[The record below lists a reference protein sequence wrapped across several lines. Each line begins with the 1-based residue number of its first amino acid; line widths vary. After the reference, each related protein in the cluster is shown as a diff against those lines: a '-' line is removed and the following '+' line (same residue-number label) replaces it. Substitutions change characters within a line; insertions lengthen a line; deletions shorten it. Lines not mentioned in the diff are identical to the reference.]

1 MAILILFFFLIK
13 MTQNENNNSPMT
25 DHLEMQFNQLCVIAV
40 TDISIFNLGLI
51 PPETQIGSSSQID
64 NCGWQWQWTATLT
77 IEAECAAGMM
87 IE

>member
-1 MAILILFFFLIK
+1 

-40 TDISIFNLGLI
+40 TDISIFQSQSHPPRI
-51 PPETQIGSSSQID
+51 PNWQFLSQND
-64 NCGWQWQWTATLT
+64 NGGWQWHWTATLT

>member
-1 MAILILFFFLIK
+1 
-13 MTQNENNNSPMT
+13 MT

-51 PPETQIGSSSQID
+51 HPETQIGSFSQID

>member
-1 MAILILFFFLIK
+1 

-25 DHLEMQFNQLCVIAV
+25 DYLEMQFNQLCVIAV

-51 PPETQIGSSSQID
+51 HPETQIGSFSQID